1 MHRCAL
7 KNVLVLISLH
17 LLLLHTSSANADPV
31 SNVRYY
37 QITDEKIVIYY
48 DLSGSESRTVSVK
61 VSLDGGESFSIFP
74 VDISGDIGEGVS
86 PGYYKRIVW
95 NISPDNIELSNN
107 VVIKVTADIVSEAES
122 ALMADYIRKPITV
135 HRIISPVRLDGLSDE
150 TAWEDIESLPV
161 VMQVPRFGVEPSER
175 TEILLAYDD
184 DYLYVAGRLYDKQP
198 SAIHATT
205 EKRDD
210 WKDSSDSF
218 GIIID
223 TFNDNENALGFITT
237 PTGSRIDLT
246 VTETGYGGSNST
258 WNTFWDVAV
267 KRNGDGWFAEM
278 RIPFSS
284 LRFQET
290 DGRVVMSFITFRW
303 IARKD
308 ERVVFP
314 AIPQKWGTLSHMKP
328 SKAQDIVF
336 LDIHSS
342 KPLYIIPYILGGIGQ
357 SYILNDVG
365 TKYKRDDE
373 PAHEIG
379 LDAKYGLTNNLT
391 LDFTVNTDFAQVEA
405 DDQRVNLTRY
415 SLFFPERRLFF
426 LERSSNFYYNFYGS
440 SSLFYTRS
448 IGIYNGRSVP
458 IYGGARVVGRIGRW
472 DVGLLN
478 MQTEKI
484 EDIPSE
490 NFGVLRLR
498 RQVFNPYSY
507 FGGIITSRT
516 GTDGTYNTAYG
527 LDGIF
532 RIFGDDYLK
541 LNWAQTFEN
550 DAENDPIS
558 LELAKIRAHWERY
571 RYTGWAYGLNYSRSG
586 ATYNPGMGFEQHP
599 NATTVVHFLR
609 YGFTPGK
616 QSGFFRH
623 VPYEDLF
630 LYIRN
635 SDNTLEYFKMRAG
648 WVVTMKSGYNY
659 SLSAVCNV
667 EDLRAPLYFSDNAWV
682 PDGNY
687 TFYGISGSFSTPG
700 GRLFSVGTNLIA
712 GNFYDGRRLS
722 LSLSPS
728 RSISSNLELGG
739 TYQINLVDFPE
750 RNQEFT
756 AHIVRFRVLAMLS
769 TKFSVTAFVQYNS
782 AADKAIANIRFR
794 YNPRE
799 GNDLYLVYDEG
810 LNTNRYREGPVLPVT
825 SNRTVM
831 LKYNYTFRL

>member
-1 MHRCAL
+1 MYRCAL
-7 KNVLVLISLH
+7 KNVLMLIPLH
-17 LLLLHTSSANADPV
+17 LLLIHTSSANADPV

-37 QITDEKIVIYY
+37 QTTDEKIVIYY

-61 VSLDGGESFSIFP
+61 VSLDGGESFSISP
-74 VDISGDIGEGVS
+74 KDISGDIGEGIS
-86 PGYYKRIVW
+86 PGSYKRVVW
-95 NISPDNIELSNN
+95 NISTDNIALSNN
-107 VVIKVTADIVSEAES
+107 VVIKVTADIVSEAEF
-122 ALMADYIRKPITV
+122 ALMADYKRKPITV
-135 HRIISPVRLDGLSDE
+135 HRIISPVKLDGLSDE
-150 TAWEDIESLPV
+150 TAWENIEPLPV

-258 WNTFWDVAV
+258 WNTFWDVVV

-290 DGRVVMSFITFRW
+290 GGSVVMSLITFRW

-328 SKAQDIVF
+328 SKAQDVVF
-336 LDIHSS
+336 FDIHSS
-342 KPLYIIPYILGGIGQ
+342 KPLYIIPYILSGIGQ
-357 SYILNDVG
+357 SNTLNDVG

-379 LDAKYGLTNNLT
+379 FDTKYGLTNNLT
-391 LDFTVNTDFAQVEA
+391 LDVTVNTDFAQVEA
-405 DDQRVNLTRY
+405 DDQQVNLTRY
-415 SLFFPERRLFF
+415 SLFFPEKRLFF
-426 LERSSNFYYNFYGS
+426 LERSSNFEFNFYRS
-440 SSLFYTRS
+440 NRLFHSRR
-448 IGIYNGRSVP
+448 IGIYNGKSVP
-458 IYGGARVVGRIGRW
+458 IYGGARLVGRVGPW
-472 DVGLLN
+472 DLGFLS
-478 MQTEKI
+478 MQTKKV

-490 NFGVLRLR
+490 NFCVLRLR
-498 RQVFNPYSY
+498 RQVINPYTY
-507 FGGIITSRT
+507 IGGIVTSRT
-516 GTDGTYNTAYG
+516 GMDGTYNTAYG

-532 RIFGDDYLK
+532 RLFGDDYLR

-550 DAENDPIS
+550 DRGNNILS
-558 LELAKIRAHWERY
+558 LKPSKIRAHWERY
-571 RYTGWAYGLNYSRSG
+571 RYTRWAYGLNYSRSG
-586 ATYNPGMGFEQHP
+586 DEYNPGMGFEQHY
-599 NATTVVHFLR
+599 NSTSITHFVR
-609 YGFTPGK
+609 YGWMPD
-616 QSGFFRH
+616 
-623 VPYEDLF
+623 E
-630 LYIRN
+630 
-635 SDNTLEYFKMRAG
+635 
-648 WVVTMKSGYNY
+648 WKSGYNVSIIANSFY
-659 SLSAVCNV
+659 EDVRDSLS
-667 EDLRAPLYFSDNAWV
+667 FSDDAIV
-682 PDGNY
+682 PVGEY
-687 TFYGISGSFSTPG
+687 EFYGIRGRFSTPG
-700 GRLFSVGTNLIA
+700 GRLFSVSTNLIA

-728 RSISSNLELGG
+728 RSISSNLELGS
-739 TYQINLVDFPE
+739 TYQINLVDFPK

-810 LNTNRYREGPVLPVT
+810 LNTNRYREDPVLPVT